1 MSLPRDRLHIRG
13 MGAVPRV
20 ANPIATF
27 LATVLS
33 VWWVFFA
40 SCRHP
45 CVNTTLTH
53 PHPLETPVTT
63 SLWITRFASLR
74 RNPLVCTTGLG
85 SRKLQREICMLMI
98 ERRGE
103 DYLVHFLPTNDHV
116 SAFALPSQRFPDI
129 QSLTGFLLHVLH
141 VPQESVDEALRT
153 GSLGLS
159 PEQIERW
166 RA

>member
-1 MSLPRDRLHIRG
+1 
-13 MGAVPRV
+13 
-20 ANPIATF
+20 
-27 LATVLS
+27 
-33 VWWVFFA
+33 
-40 SCRHP
+40 
-45 CVNTTLTH
+45 
-53 PHPLETPVTT
+53 
-63 SLWITRFASLR
+63 
-74 RNPLVCTTGLG
+74 
-85 SRKLQREICMLMI
+85 MLMI